1 MSQSGSLFVTPPVG
15 AGVQYLGDG
24 TLDNNVG
31 PDLGGLI
38 SILGTAGDV
47 IVAYNT
53 HANAVT
59 LSTVGNAASFDADVG
74 AAVPV
79 AGVLKVFGTANKVTT
94 AAEDDKVTISL
105 PNNVTIPGDFQA
117 ANVVSS
123 GAINCATVVTTG
135 IVTVGGNI
143 SITGNMSG
151 VANIVCSGIISTT
164 STIGGFVSY
173 AALEHFAY
181 YTTYGDI
188 ATVHGN
194 LGTVHGRVSGKT
206 LIVETTA
213 TISSLNVP
221 GILSNTNAGLIQSS
235 AGANGQVLIGGGAAP
250 AWRNLTAGNG
260 IVVGNLANSIT
271 IGLNNNIVLPGTF
284 GASSVTSDNLMTASN
299 GLTVSSGNVT
309 ITTGNVDVSGGTM
322 AVRGSISSTH
332 AGISAA
338 GTIVSN
344 NLETGFRSYSQI
356 GHLAFFTENGD
367 ISAFN
372 GNIVASGGTII
383 GSHLNV
389 TFNATIDSLNVPGIL
404 SNTNTGLIQ
413 SSAGTN
419 GQVLIGGGAAP
430 AWRNITAGTGIS
442 ITNAANSITITN
454 SGVGGVK
461 AAFFAQ
467 LNAPKVNISGDGSTY
482 LFKGPDLTESYD
494 TTNSFSHNTNPARFV
509 APVNGIYQF
518 TLSVSPSAGSQ
529 FFHYTNTLNIYAPG
543 RTYILT
549 RTPIITRDMQGT
561 QGDISQLTTNIQLTI
576 GQQVSFGF
584 ESQSGTGVKNCSLV
598 AYDTYITGF
607 QIS

>member
-79 AGVLKVFGTANKVTT
+79 AGVLKIFGTANKVTT

-235 AGANGQVLIGGGAAP
+235 AGA
-250 AWRNLTAGNG
+250 
-260 IVVGNLANSIT
+260 
-271 IGLNNNIVLPGTF
+271 
-284 GASSVTSDNLMTASN
+284 
-299 GLTVSSGNVT
+299 
-309 ITTGNVDVSGGTM
+309 
-322 AVRGSISSTH
+322 
-332 AGISAA
+332 
-338 GTIVSN
+338 
-344 NLETGFRSYSQI
+344 
-356 GHLAFFTENGD
+356 
-367 ISAFN
+367 
-372 GNIVASGGTII
+372 
-383 GSHLNV
+383 
-389 TFNATIDSLNVPGIL
+389 
-404 SNTNTGLIQ
+404 
-413 SSAGTN
+413 N